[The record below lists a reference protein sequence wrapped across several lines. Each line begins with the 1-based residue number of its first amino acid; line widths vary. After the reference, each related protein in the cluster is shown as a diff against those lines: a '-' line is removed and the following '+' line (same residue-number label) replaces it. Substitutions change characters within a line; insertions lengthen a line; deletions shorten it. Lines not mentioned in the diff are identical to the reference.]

1 MPQAT
6 TGSQERT
13 HRPSETPER
22 IIIVKYTLLGRTG
35 VTVSRLCLGC
45 MSYGDPAWRSW
56 VLDETASRPFFRR
69 AIEAGINFFDTADMY
84 SLGVSEEVTGRALRE
99 YAKLEECVVATKVF
113 NPMSD
118 RPNMGGLSR
127 KHIVQGCEAS
137 LRRLGM
143 ETIDLYQIHRYDP
156 HTPLEEMLSALDLLV
171 RQGKVRYLGA
181 SSMAAWKFAQALG
194 VSDRRGWARFVTMQN
209 HYNLLYREEERE
221 MIPLCEAEGV
231 ASIPWSPLARGLL
244 AGTRRSPAD
253 KESTRRAESDDYAR
267 KLYDQP
273 SDRDVIDAVRQVA
286 QKRGLPPAQI
296 ALAWMLSKPT
306 VAAPII
312 GATKLSHLEDALA
325 ALDLTLNADEIAQ
338 LEAPY
343 RPHPV
348 RGH

>member
-1 MPQAT
+1 M
-6 TGSQERT
+6 
-13 HRPSETPER
+13 
-22 IIIVKYTLLGRTG
+22 KYTFLGRTG

-56 VLDETASRPFFRR
+56 VLDEAASRPFFRR
-69 AIEAGINFFDTADMY
+69 AIELGINFFDTADMY
-84 SLGVSEEVTGRALRE
+84 SLGISEEITGRALRE
-99 YAKLEECVVATKVF
+99 FARLEECVVATKVF

-118 RPNMGGLSR
+118 RPNMSGLSR

-143 ETIDLYQIHRYDP
+143 ETIDLYQVHRFDP
-156 HTPLEEMLSALDLLV
+156 HVPIEEMLSVLDLLV
-171 RQGKVRYLGA
+171 RQGKVRYIGA
-181 SSMAAWKFAQALG
+181 SSTAAWKFAQALAA
-194 VSDRRGWARFVTMQN
+194 SQHHGWARFVTMQN

-231 ASIPWSPLARGLL
+231 ALIPWSPLARGLL

-253 KESTRRAESDDYAR
+253 KTATPRAESDEFAR

-273 SDRDVIDAVRQVA
+273 SDQDVIDAVRRVA
-286 QKRGLPPAQI
+286 QARGVAPAQI
-296 ALAWMLSKPT
+296 ALAWLLAKPA

-312 GATKLSHLEDALA
+312 GATKLQHLDDAVA
-325 ALDLTLNADEIAQ
+325 ALDVQLTAEEIQQ

-343 RPHPV
+343 QPHPV